1 MPTTDTPER
10 ILDAAERLFAERG
23 VDGSSL
29 RAVTRA
35 AGVNLAA
42 IHYHFGSKEALLA
55 AVMARRIEPVNQ
67 ARLKRLEEL
76 VGAAQGEAIPVEA
89 LLDAFLAPAM
99 RLVTSGERGQLFA
112 QMLSRAY
119 WEAGEAFREAA
130 MTQLREVAER
140 FGPELARSLAP
151 LPPDEVAI
159 RFHYMIGVTLQEL
172 ADPYRERRD
181 PPFAVP
187 EADPETRLDRLV
199 TFLAAGFRAPATR
212 RAAVATG
219 GTPS

>member
-1 MPTTDTPER
+1 MPATDTPER

-42 IHYHFGSKEALLA
+42 IHYHFGSKEALLG

-151 LPPDEVAI
+151 LPLEEVAV
-159 RFHYMIGVTLQEL
+159 RFHYMTGVVLQEL
-172 ADPYRERRD
+172 ADPYRERRG
-181 PPFAVP
+181 PPFTVP
-187 EADPETRLDRLV
+187 EADPETRLERLV
-199 TFLAAGFRAPATR
+199 TFLAAGFRAPASSR
-212 RAAVATG
+212 SREEAT
-219 GTPS
+219 S